1 MNFKGFTIMNISAL
15 CGKII
20 NTLHN
25 IVQTHSNSEIPYRK
39 RQLSAMFQKPQDVVA
54 TPLTTRKQPETLR
67 RHACSALR
75 YGWNK
80 GVQCGTGLWIYITI
94 ILVVSLE
101 ILLVV

>member
-1 MNFKGFTIMNISAL
+1 MNISAL
-15 CGKII
+15 CEKII
-20 NTLHN
+20 NTLHS
-25 IVQTHSNSEIPYRK
+25 IVQTPSNSEIPYRK
-39 RQLSAMFQKPQDVVA
+39 RRLSAMSQKLQDVVA
-54 TPLTTRKQPETLR
+54 TPLTTKKQLETSR

-80 GVQCGTGLWIYITI
+80 GVHCGTGLWIYITI